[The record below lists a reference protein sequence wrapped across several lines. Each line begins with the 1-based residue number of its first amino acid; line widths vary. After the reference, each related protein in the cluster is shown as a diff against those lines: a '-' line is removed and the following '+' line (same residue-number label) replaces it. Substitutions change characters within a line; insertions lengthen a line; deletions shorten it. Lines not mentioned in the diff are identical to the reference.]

1 MKTRISLIMAIMFIF
16 TSICFAGPRQ
26 MAEIS
31 LGGMMFKDKIQVFT
45 MQDPDMPFITIY
57 LSTIKSG
64 NPLAMADPS
73 NNCVSTRLTKKI
85 GKIVTKLNPEVIN
98 LRKSVG
104 WKSLKLARFY
114 DAANETMVYVTYSTK
129 VFEGSYKHTIST
141 VPLGEFR

>member
-1 MKTRISLIMAIMFIF
+1 MKTRISLIMAILFIF

-64 NPLAMADPS
+64 NPMALADPS
-73 NNCVSTRLTKKI
+73 NNCVSTRLTRKI
-85 GKIVTKLNPEVIN
+85 GTIVKTVNAEVIN
-98 LRKSVG
+98 LKKSVG

-114 DAANETMVYVTYSTK
+114 DEPNKTMVYVTYSTK

-141 VPLGEFR
+141 VPLGEYR